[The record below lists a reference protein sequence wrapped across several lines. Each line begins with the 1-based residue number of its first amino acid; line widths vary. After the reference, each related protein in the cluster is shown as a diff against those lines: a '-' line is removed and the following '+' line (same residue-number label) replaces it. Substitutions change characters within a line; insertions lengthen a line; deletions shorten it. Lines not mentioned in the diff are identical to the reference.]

1 MVIALTKE
9 SFDGEKRVGLTPDSI
24 KKLTGAGFTLQV
36 QAGAGSPADFTDK
49 EYEANGAAIKA
60 DFAQAVS
67 GADVV
72 VKVRPPSKEEFAMLP
87 EGCSLLGMLDPVY
100 HKDLFPDYQA
110 KKVTSFAM
118 EFIPRSSLAQ
128 SMDVLS
134 SMATVAGYKAV
145 VLAADECSRFF
156 PMFMTAAGTIPPA
169 KVLILGAGV
178 AGLQAIA
185 TARRLGAVV
194 EAFDLRPEV
203 KEQVESLGGK
213 FVEMEITDDMR
224 DEQGYA
230 KMASPEFIAKEMEL
244 IEKHLSKSDVCI
256 STAQVFGRKAPTL
269 IEEKM
274 VSSMKPGSVIVD
286 LAVEHGGNCE
296 ISKPGETIIRDD
308 VKVIGPVNIASGLP
322 NHASKMYSK
331 NIENFLLH
339 FTTEGKLNFPDDDEI
354 VERTKLTANG
364 ELVNE
369 LVKKFIN

>member
-1 MVIALTKE
+1 MVLALAKE
-9 SFDGEKRVGLTPDSI
+9 IQQDEQRVGLTPDSV
-24 KKLTGAGFTLQV
+24 KKLTSAGYTVNVESGAGIQ
-36 QAGAGSPADFTDK
+36 SDFTDAD
-49 EYEANGAAIKA
+49 YESNGAKICGTFEEAVKDA
-60 DFAQAVS
+60 DIIVTIRPMESNQFTS
-67 GADVV
+67 LKEGA
-72 VKVRPPSKEEFAMLP
+72 
-87 EGCSLLGMLDPVY
+87 SLLGMLDPINQ
-100 HKDLFPDYQA
+100 KDLLSEYA
-110 KKVTSFAM
+110 SRKLNSYAM
-118 EFIPRSSLAQ
+118 EFIPRSTLAQ

-134 SMATVAGYKAV
+134 SLATVAGYKAV
-145 VLAADECSRFF
+145 LLAADECSRFF

-213 FVEMEITDDMR
+213 FVEMEITDDMK

-256 STAQVFGRKAPTL
+256 ATAQVFGRKAPTL
-269 IEEKM
+269 IQEKM
-274 VSSMKPGSVIVD
+274 VSAMKPGSVIVD
-286 LAVEHGGNCE
+286 LAVEQGGNCE
-296 ISKPGETIIRDD
+296 SSEAGKTIVQDG
-308 VKVIGPVNIASGLP
+308 VKVIGPVNITSGLP
-322 NHASKMYSK
+322 NHSSKMYSK

-339 FTTEGKLNFPDDDEI
+339 FTKEGVLEFPDDDEI
-354 VERTKLTANG
+354 VERTRLTKDG

-369 LVKKFIN
+369 LVKKFLT